1 MMLYILAG
9 PDDFSRTQTL
19 YEIKRSLGDPSIL
32 DMSTT
37 VLEGQ
42 KITIDELKHACETV
56 PFMSEKRLVIV
67 TGLLE
72 RFDAAPKTEKSRSGA
87 NNPQRDPTPFA
98 TCLKNIP
105 DFSIVVLIEDEL
117 PAASKKE
124 SLFMNLCTKA
134 DIKLYPLVKDAKL
147 RMWIQKRITDL
158 GGSISPP
165 ALETLYQ
172 LVGSNLWIMASE
184 IDKLF
189 LYAKGRRIEE
199 PDVRALVGYT
209 QEVSVFALID
219 AIVDFK
225 VEHAGQ
231 TLQQLLDH
239 GAAPAYLLFMLDR
252 QFRMIVRAKDLKTR
266 GQSDGF
272 IQSKLGIASDFALR
286 RTLEQAGRYSSARLL
301 QIYQSLLE
309 ADLAMKT
316 GKYDAELALNLLI
329 AELCQRGERKPVRIS
344 DDNDRF

>member
-1 MMLYILAG
+1 MLYILAG

-19 YEIKRSLGDPSIL
+19 EEIKHRLGDPSIL
-32 DMSTT
+32 AMSTT

-42 KITIDELKHACETV
+42 KITVDELKHACETV
-56 PFMSEKRLVIV
+56 PFMSEKRFVTV

-72 RFDAAPKTEKSRSGA
+72 RFDAAQKAEKTRSTA

-98 TCLKNIP
+98 ACLNNIP
-105 DFSIVVLIEDEL
+105 DFTIAVLIEDEL
-117 PAASKKE
+117 PAAAKKD
-124 SLFMNLCTKA
+124 SLFKSISGKA
-134 DIKLYPLVKDAKL
+134 DTRLYPPIKDAKL
-147 RMWIQKRITDL
+147 RAWIQKRVADL
-158 GGSISPP
+158 GGSISAQ
-165 ALETLYQ
+165 ALETIYQ

-199 PDVRALVGYT
+199 ADVRALVGYT
-209 QEVSVFALID
+209 QDVSVFALID

-225 VEHAGQ
+225 VEQAGQ

-252 QFRMIVRAKDLKTR
+252 QFRMIVRAKDLKAR
-266 GQSDGF
+266 GQSDSF
-272 IQSKLGIASDFALR
+272 IQNKLGINSDFALR
-286 RTLEQAGRYSSARLL
+286 RTLEQAGRYSSTRLL
-301 QIYQSLLE
+301 QIYQSLL
-309 ADLAMKT
+309 DTDIAMKT

-329 AELCQRGERKPVRIS
+329 AELCRRGERKTARAG
-344 DDNDRF
+344 DEDGWF